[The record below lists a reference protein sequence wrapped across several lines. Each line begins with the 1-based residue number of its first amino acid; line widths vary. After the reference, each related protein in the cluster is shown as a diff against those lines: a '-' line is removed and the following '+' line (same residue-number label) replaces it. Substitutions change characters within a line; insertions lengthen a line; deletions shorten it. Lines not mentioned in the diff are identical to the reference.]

1 MEIIRCSRCILD
13 TTAKDIW
20 FDENGQCKY
29 CKIHDEMEKIYPLGE
44 QGNKRLKKVI
54 DTIKM
59 DGEGKEYD
67 CIVGVS
73 GGRDSSYTLLKA
85 VKYGLRPL
93 AVHFDCGW
101 NSNIAVQNIK
111 NAITK
116 LNVDL
121 HTHVAEWEEFK
132 ELQISFLKA
141 STPDADIPTDYAIYS
156 VLYET
161 AANENIK
168 YILNGH
174 SFRTEGTSPI
184 SWTYMDGRYVKMVL
198 KELGKIKKI
207 QSFPI
212 MSMTRLIY
220 LILIKGIREIRLMEL
235 IDYKKKEVGH
245 ILKKKLDW
253 QYYGGHHHENI
264 YTKFFQSFLL
274 PKKFN
279 IDKRKTELSALIR
292 TNQTTRKEAIDKIE
306 SSEYVSESEVVEYT
320 INKLGLSQDEFNK
333 IFALPIKSFKDYPT
347 YHPMI
352 QMLKWPIKIAC
363 SLKLLPLILYL
374 KYVK

>member
-1 MEIIRCSRCILD
+1 
-13 TTAKDIW
+13 
-20 FDENGQCKY
+20 
-29 CKIHDEMEKIYPLGE
+29 
-44 QGNKRLKKVI
+44 
-54 DTIKM
+54 
-59 DGEGKEYD
+59 
-67 CIVGVS
+67 
-73 GGRDSSYTLLKA
+73 
-85 VKYGLRPL
+85 
-93 AVHFDCGW
+93 
-101 NSNIAVQNIK
+101 
-111 NAITK
+111 
-116 LNVDL
+116 
-121 HTHVAEWEEFK
+121 
-132 ELQISFLKA
+132 
-141 STPDADIPTDYAIYS
+141 
-156 VLYET
+156 
-161 AANENIK
+161 
-168 YILNGH
+168 
-174 SFRTEGTSPI
+174 
-184 SWTYMDGRYVKMVL
+184 
-198 KELGKIKKI
+198 
-207 QSFPI
+207 
-212 MSMTRLIY
+212 
-220 LILIKGIREIRLMEL
+220 MEL